1 MKVGY
6 ARVSSIGQ
14 NLEAQVEA
22 LKEFGC
28 EKIFQE
34 KKSGKSMDNRV
45 ELQNA
50 LEFVREGDIFI
61 VTRLDRCARSTL
73 DLLKIS
79 ELLEKKNVEMKA
91 THQEFDSTTST
102 GRLMRG
108 LLSVVSEFENDIR
121 KERQAEGIQSALKRG
136 AKFGAK
142 RKMTDEQVVEVME
155 LQKKGEM
162 TNQQIADMFRVGR
175 STLLRYVAE
184 LKNETV
190 ENERD

>member
-1 MKVGY
+1 MKIGY

-50 LEFVREGDIFI
+50 LDFVREGDIFI

-91 THQEFDSTTST
+91 IHQEFDSTTST

-108 LLSVVSEFENDIR
+108 LLSIVSEFENDIR
-121 KERQAEGIQSALKRG
+121 KERQAEGIKSALKRG
-136 AKFGAK
+136 SKFGAK
-142 RKMTDEQVVEVME
+142 RKMTDEQVVEAME

-162 TNQQIADMFRVGR
+162 TNQQIADMFGVGR
-175 STLLRYVAE
+175 STLLRYLAE
-184 LKNETV
+184 SKKMKIAT
-190 ENERD
+190 

>member
-50 LEFVREGDIFI
+50 LDFVREGDIFI

-91 THQEFDSTTST
+91 IHQEFDSTTST

-108 LLSVVSEFENDIR
+108 LLSIVSEFENDIR

-136 AKFGAK
+136 SKFGAK
-142 RKMTDEQVVEVME
+142 RKMTDEQVVEAIE

-162 TNQQIADMFRVGR
+162 TNQQIADIFGVGR
-175 STLLRYVAE
+175 STLLRYVSE
-184 LKNETV
+184 SKKTSIESIK
-190 ENERD
+190 

>member
-50 LEFVREGDIFI
+50 LDFVREGDIFI

-184 LKNETV
+184 FKKTN
-190 ENERD
+190 

>member
-6 ARVSSIGQ
+6 ARVSSTGQ
-14 NLEAQVEA
+14 NLEAQIEI
-22 LKEFGC
+22 LKEAGC

-34 KKSGKSMDNRV
+34 KKSGSSMENRI

-50 LEFVREGDIFI
+50 LEFVRDGDLFI

-79 ELLEKKNVEMKA
+79 EILEKKNVEMKA

-108 LLSVVSEFENDIR
+108 LLSVIAEFDNDLR
-121 KERQAEGIQSALKRG
+121 KERQAEGIKSALKRG
-136 AKFGAK
+136 VKFGAK
-142 RKMTDEQVVEVME
+142 RKMRDEQVLEAME

-162 TNQQIADMFRVGR
+162 TNQQIADMFGVGR

-184 LKNETV
+184 IRKNRVNTMI
-190 ENERD
+190 

>member
-50 LEFVREGDIFI
+50 LDFVREGDIFI

-79 ELLEKKNVEMKA
+79 ELFEKKSVEMKA
-91 THQEFDSTTST
+91 IHQEFDSTTST

-108 LLSVVSEFENDIR
+108 LLSIVSEFENDIR
-121 KERQAEGIQSALKRG
+121 KERQAEGIKSALKRG
-136 AKFGAK
+136 SKFGAK
-142 RKMTDEQVVEVME
+142 RKMTDEQVVEAME

-162 TNQQIADMFRVGR
+162 TNQQIADMFGVGR
-175 STLLRYVAE
+175 STLLRYLAE
-184 LKNETV
+184 SKKMKIAT
-190 ENERD
+190 

>member
-14 NLEAQVEA
+14 NLEAQVEI

-50 LEFVREGDIFI
+50 LDFVREGDIFI

-79 ELLEKKNVEMKA
+79 EILEKKKVEMKA

-108 LLSVVSEFENDIR
+108 LLSIVSEFENDIR
-121 KERQAEGIQSALKRG
+121 KERQAEGIKSALKRG

-142 RKMTDEQVVEVME
+142 RKMTDEQVIEAME
-155 LQKKGEM
+155 FQKKGEM
-162 TNQQIADMFRVGR
+162 TNQQIADMFGVGR
-175 STLLRYVAE
+175 STLLRYVSE
-184 LKNETV
+184 FKKTN
-190 ENERD
+190 

>member
-1 MKVGY
+1 
-6 ARVSSIGQ
+6 
-14 NLEAQVEA
+14 LEAQIEI
-22 LKEFGC
+22 LKEAGC

-34 KKSGKSMDNRV
+34 KKSGSSMENRI

-50 LEFVREGDIFI
+50 LEFVREGDLFI

-79 ELLEKKNVEMKA
+79 EILEKKNVEMKT

-108 LLSVVSEFENDIR
+108 LLSVIAEFDNDLR
-121 KERQAEGIQSALKRG
+121 KERQAEGIKSALKRG
-136 AKFGAK
+136 VKFGAK
-142 RKMTDEQVVEVME
+142 RKMIDEQVHEAMN

-162 TNQQIADMFRVGR
+162 TNQQIADMFGVGR
-175 STLLRYVAE
+175 STLLRYVRE
-184 LKNETV
+184 YNKTHQYILI
-190 ENERD
+190 